1 MNTEYSERSD
11 APDNLLK
18 NTVVRLRFQMDP
30 NSGSLYVAAEA
41 GKGEPDEPQTLQA
54 VQVLVGLLAE
64 HGVPHETYQRNT
76 AVSGVSAVDA
86 VVVSCPKLRT
96 FLTMGRPSADSH

>member
-1 MNTEYSERSD
+1 MNTEPSEGGD
-11 APDNLLK
+11 VPDNLLK

-30 NSGSLYVAAEA
+30 DSGTLYVAAEA
-41 GKGEPDEPQTLQA
+41 RKGEPDEPQTLQA
-54 VQVLVGLLAE
+54 VQMLAGLLAE

-76 AVSGVSAVDA
+76 AVRGVSAVDA

-96 FLTMGRPSADSH
+96 FLTTGRPGADSD